1 MKKANIF
8 LIFLLLVLSLSLNS
22 IAQKAKFVYTSAGEL
37 NVIGRIMP
45 VKSGYHRL
53 DTSAY
58 PDIPAVVKRLL
69 TNSAGMAIV
78 FRTNSTAISAK
89 WCVSAA
95 AQLSNL
101 TPIANKGM
109 DLYIKHNGKWQ
120 FAGVARPNKQCSEY
134 VMASNMDS
142 SMKECLVYLP
152 LYDEVMN
159 PQIGVEEGAAITPM
173 DNPFRRKILI
183 YGSSILQGA
192 SASRPGLAYP
202 ARLSRNMGL
211 YFLNL
216 GLSGSAKMEK
226 TVADMVNDVEADAY
240 ILDCVPNSSPEQINE
255 RTAYLVR
262 SISQRHPG
270 KPIVI
275 MQSIIREGG
284 YFNQVV
290 GRRVKEQNENIA
302 IQYEALKKA
311 GVKDLYFIKADKML
325 GSDHEGSVDGIHPND
340 LGFDRMIQEI
350 EPALRKIFR
359 KYGIR

>member
-120 FAGVARPNKQCSEY
+120 FAG
-134 VMASNMDS
+134 
-142 SMKECLVYLP
+142 
-152 LYDEVMN
+152 
-159 PQIGVEEGAAITPM
+159 
-173 DNPFRRKILI
+173 
-183 YGSSILQGA
+183 
-192 SASRPGLAYP
+192 
-202 ARLSRNMGL
+202 
-211 YFLNL
+211 
-216 GLSGSAKMEK
+216 GSAAKQA
-226 TVADMVNDVEADAY
+226 VLGIFNGQQY
-240 ILDCVPNSSPEQINE
+240 GQLDEGMPGIF
-255 RTAYLVR
+255 TLV
-262 SISQRHPG
+262 
-270 KPIVI
+270 
-275 MQSIIREGG
+275 
-284 YFNQVV
+284 
-290 GRRVKEQNENIA
+290 
-302 IQYEALKKA
+302 
-311 GVKDLYFIKADKML
+311 
-325 GSDHEGSVDGIHPND
+325 
-340 LGFDRMIQEI
+340 
-350 EPALRKIFR
+350 
-359 KYGIR
+359 

>member
-1 MKKANIF
+1 MKKGNIF
-8 LIFLLLVLSLSLNS
+8 WACLLLELSLSLSS
-22 IAQKAKFVYTSAGEL
+22 IAQKVKYEYTNAADL

-45 VKSGYHRL
+45 VKTGYHRL

-69 TNSAGMAIV
+69 TNSAGMAVV
-78 FRTNSTAISAK
+78 FRTNSSVISAK
-89 WCVSAA
+89 WCVSSSP
-95 AQLSNL
+95 QLSNL

-120 FAGVARPNKQCSEY
+120 FAGVARPRKQCSEY

-159 PQIGVEEGAAITPM
+159 PEIGVEAGAVIEPL
-173 DNPFRRKILI
+173 DNPFRHKILI

-226 TVADMVNDVEADAY
+226 AVADMVNDVEADAY
-240 ILDCVPNSSPEQINE
+240 ILDCVPNSSPEEINE

-262 SISQRHPG
+262 SISRTHPG

-290 GRRVKEQNENIA
+290 GRRVRQQNENIA
-302 IQYEALKKA
+302 IQYKALKKE
-311 GVKDLYFIKADKML
+311 GVKDLYFIKADDML

-340 LGFDRMIQEI
+340 LGFDRMIKII

-359 KYGIR
+359 KYGIL